1 MIDVRA
7 IGHATIDTPD
17 VDRQIEYYTQILGLH
32 VEHRD
37 ARHAVLVTVTG
48 RPAVVLHKGE
58 SARCTRIAL
67 QVGAG
72 TALSEVAAKLQA
84 GEGIN
89 SELRRDASP
98 GIAETLVLQDPIG
111 TTIELYRE
119 AKLARK
125 REPNA
130 IAPMKLGHIAFS
142 CSDVKHQT
150 EFYCRVLGFRV
161 SDWMEDVFAFLRCG
175 PDHHTV
181 NFAAFG
187 GRSGA
192 GADATAKS
200 AKLHH
205 VAFELKDWAH
215 MQAACDLLGRRNLQ
229 ILWGP
234 GRHGIGHNIFIYHRN
249 PDDQII
255 ECYTELDMMLD
266 EGLGTFDPKPWHK
279 DNPQVPKVWKKADAA
294 LTWGP
299 PPHPDYFR
307 GKD

>member
-7 IGHATIDTPD
+7 IGHATFETPD
-17 VDRQIEYYTQILGLH
+17 VDAQVEYYTQILGLH

-37 ARHAVLVTVTG
+37 QTHAVLVTQTG
-48 RPAVVLHKGE
+48 RQAVVLEKGTA
-58 SARCTRIAL
+58 ARCTRIAL

-72 TALSEVAAKLQA
+72 TSLAEVAATLQSK
-84 GEGIN
+84 ENIR
-89 SELRRDASP
+89 SERRSDATP
-98 GIAETLVLQDPIG
+98 GIAETLLFQDPIG
-111 TTIELYRE
+111 TTVELYSQV
-119 AKLARK
+119 KLARK
-125 REPNA
+125 RDATA
-130 IAPMKLGHIAFS
+130 IAPLKLGHIAFS
-142 CSDVKHQT
+142 CIDVKHQT

-161 SDWMEDVFAFLRCG
+161 SDWMEDFFAFLRCG

-181 NFAAFG
+181 NFAA
-187 GRSGA
+187 
-192 GADATAKS
+192 AKS

-215 MQAACDLLGRRNLQ
+215 MQTACEVLGRKNLQ

-249 PDDQII
+249 RDDQII
-255 ECYTELDMMLD
+255 ECYTELDLMLD
-266 EGLGTFDPKPWHK
+266 EGLGYFDPRPWHK
-279 DNPQVPKVWKKADAA
+279 DNPQRPKVWKKADAA

-299 PPHPDYFR
+299 PPAPDYFR